1 MKMLLAANILEVF
14 GFDWRSLLFY
24 IGNFVLLAAV
34 LIAVLYKPVKKMLES
49 KRKSLDDA
57 FAENDR
63 LRAESENSKAEYD
76 KIGEDMKVENARVA
90 AEVAKAAEKRADEL
104 IGEAQE
110 QARAIVDA
118 AKKEAVTQKEQLRT
132 EYRDSVNRLAVQVA
146 QKVLER
152 EVSEKDN
159 AALIEQA
166 LSDWEDAD

>member
-1 MKMLLAANILEVF
+1 M
-14 GFDWRSLLFY
+14 
-24 IGNFVLLAAV
+24 
-34 LIAVLYKPVKKMLES
+34 
-49 KRKSLDDA
+49 
-57 FAENDR
+57 
-63 LRAESENSKAEYD
+63 
-76 KIGEDMKVENARVA
+76 
-90 AEVAKAAEKRADEL
+90 
-104 IGEAQE
+104 
-110 QARAIVDA
+110 DA

>member
-76 KIGEDMKVENARVA
+76 IKSS
-90 AEVAKAAEKRADEL
+90 
-104 IGEAQE
+104 
-110 QARAIVDA
+110 
-118 AKKEAVTQKEQLRT
+118 RT
-132 EYRDSVNRLAVQVA
+132 
-146 QKVLER
+146 
-152 EVSEKDN
+152 
-159 AALIEQA
+159 
-166 LSDWEDAD
+166 